1 MQTTEQLNTAL
12 EGRYVSER
20 RIGAGG
26 MAVVYLARDLK
37 HHRLVALKVLN
48 PELGAVLG
56 PERFMSE
63 IQVMENLHHP
73 NPLPLF
79 DSGEA
84 GGLLFY
90 VMPYIEGEA
99 LRERLVRERQLG
111 VDESI
116 RIAAAIASALAY
128 AHRHD
133 VIHRDLKPENILMHE
148 GQPLVMDFGIALAAP
163 PSKLMVVVNW
173 QQLMKGA
180 AGKGVAQ

>member
-12 EGRYVSER
+12 DGRYVIER
-20 RIGAGG
+20 RI
-26 MAVVYLARDLK
+26 
-37 HHRLVALKVLN
+37 
-48 PELGAVLG
+48 GAVLG

-63 IQVMENLHHP
+63 IQVMANLHHP
-73 NPLPLF
+73 NLLPLF

-90 VMPYIEGEA
+90 VVPYIEGET

-116 RIAAAIASALAY
+116 RTAAAIASALDY